1 MSNTNNTVDLQGER
15 SAILDLLFQ
24 IIQERKSGSAEKSYT
39 VSLFQKGLDTILK
52 KTGEEAI
59 ELVIAGKGGKREE
72 IVYEAGDLLY
82 HLLVLLS
89 YYDIDPEEV
98 YRELRRRFGVSGVV
112 EKESRGS

>member
-1 MSNTNNTVDLQGER
+1 MSNTNNTVDSQGER